1 MNKIVFAMY
10 DAGIANAVASALPLL
25 AAKFD
30 LTVIAQQGLAYRWL
44 LKKLEFRERTHFKL
58 IEIESFPME
67 TAREFLLEEKP
78 CAVLRQFQIS
88 VKFRTRSISRSLKRP
103 LLKKFRLSVFLNRP
117 IFHRR

>member
-1 MNKIVFAMY
+1 MLI
-10 DAGIANAVASALPLL
+10 ASALPLL

-30 LTVIAQQGLAYRWL
+30 VTVIAQQGLAYPCL

-67 TAREFLLEEKP
+67 PHGNFCLKKNPVQL
-78 CAVLRQFQIS
+78 LRQFQIS
-88 VKFRTRSISRSLKRP
+88 VKFRTKVDFTLP
-103 LLKKFRLSVFLNRP
+103 EAAAAQKFRLSVFLNRP